1 MLLILIILPAT
12 PFPLSIPAFHTAP
25 IPARHSPYPPAFHTT
40 PIPARQTPLT
50 ARSQI
55 LSKHLRIP
63 CLAAIPYLFAMASM
77 ASVKESRLLF
87 IDFFVIFVS
96 GTVIAVTVPDILILL
111 IMEKIA
117 SNENFA
123 EILSDSK
130 PVLVDFWATWCG
142 PCRMLA
148 PVLEEVAAARPDVP
162 VVKVDVDE
170 NMALAAAFQIESI
183 PTLLVFRD
191 GQPVHKS
198 VGFISRAEI
207 EQLID

>member
-1 MLLILIILPAT
+1 ME
-12 PFPLSIPAFHTAP
+12 P
-25 IPARHSPYPPAFHTT
+25 ITITT
-40 PIPARQTPLT
+40 
-50 ARSQI
+50 
-55 LSKHLRIP
+55 
-63 CLAAIPYLFAMASM
+63 
-77 ASVKESRLLF
+77 
-87 IDFFVIFVS
+87 
-96 GTVIAVTVPDILILL
+96 
-111 IMEKIA
+111 
-117 SNENFA
+117 ENFDA
-123 EILSDSK
+123 EVLHSEK
-130 PVLVDFWATWCG
+130 PVLLDFWASWCG

-207 EQLID
+207 EQLIN